1 MLPRV
6 KPGNL
11 VFQLKVD
18 YTEVISRIA
27 GRGPCP
33 GCSALDDLAAT
44 PLKELGNRDRHREA
58 LVAREDDR
66 EKAVWEGLATFRR
79 SLRRVLNC
87 LASSGRPVCELDGSD
102 LSSEPLSG
110 RMSGCMVLE

>member
-1 MLPRV
+1 MLSRV
-6 KPGNL
+6 KPGKL
-11 VFQLKVD
+11 VIQLKVD
-18 YTEVISRIA
+18 YTEVIGGIV

-66 EKAVWEGLATFRR
+66 EKAVWEGLGTCRR
-79 SLRRVLNC
+79 SLCRVLNC
-87 LASSGRPVCELDGSD
+87 FASSGRPVCEFDGND